1 MASDCMTSSGNFV
14 SDRAAKK
21 VMELSPSPM
30 TLGSIKVTR
39 CGTAAHSQMVSRYV
53 YNYLNHLS
61 MELTD

>member
-21 VMELSPSPM
+21 VMELSPSPL

-39 CGTAAHSQMVSRYV
+39 CGTAAHS
-53 YNYLNHLS
+53 
-61 MELTD
+61 